1 MILGKP
7 KVSLIFAHLKHAVRQ
22 LLLRAF
28 ALKQLLPQT
37 PHFFYFYLMNL
48 PTTIDEVLL
57 ELDQIIETALKEN
70 NSAAL
75 FAFVYRRTTAEI
87 KKGIEAGIFD
97 DNQRMHDFDVRFAN
111 LYIEAWR
118 AYREGQTLSSSWKV
132 AFDASK
138 DKLCCLQHIILGM
151 NAHINLDLGNAAAIT
166 MHKKDLLELKKDFFL
181 VNQILFSL
189 TDEMQKGLGQVS
201 PLLFLADWMGK
212 RNDEWLINFGIEKAR
227 SFSWETANLI
237 WSEQDANSGR
247 HLKLTD
253 EAVAALGQLMRR
265 PKNLFLRFLLR
276 IIYFFEEKNIS
287 KLVNVLR
294 RN

>member
-1 MILGKP
+1 
-7 KVSLIFAHLKHAVRQ
+7 
-22 LLLRAF
+22 
-28 ALKQLLPQT
+28 
-37 PHFFYFYLMNL
+37 MNL

-57 ELDQIIETALKEN
+57 ELDQIIETSLKEN

-118 AYREGQTLSSSWKV
+118 AYREGKSLSLAWKV

-166 MHKKDLLELKKDFFL
+166 MKGQEIQDLKKDFFL

-189 TDEMQKGLGQVS
+189 TDEMQKGLGKVS
-201 PLLFLADWMGK
+201 PLLFLADWIGQ
-212 RNDEWLINFGIEKAR
+212 RNDERLINFGMEKAR
-227 SFSWETANLI
+227 SFSWRTANLI
-237 WSEQDANSGR
+237 WAEQETNAGQ
-247 HLKLTD
+247 HLQSTD
-253 EAVAALGQLMRR
+253 QAVALLGQFMRR
-265 PKNLFLRFLLR
+265 PKNFFLRAVLSL
-276 IIYFFEEKNIS
+276 IYLFEVKNVS
-287 KLVNVLR
+287 KVVNSMK
-294 RN
+294 